1 MNDEQLQIIKDN
13 PIGDGLERFRMSFS
27 SICHD
32 AHLPPTI
39 FGDVLERVGHQN
51 LGSIF
56 GAFLKAAQKLPAAD
70 LLPASIGPG
79 TLRDDLLRLELSVRA
94 GLFYLGF
101 DVDLIK
107 PLLKSALIE
116 PMDDAL
122 IWSQVY
128 SFLADFT
135 SPLRPA
141 PSRELGPKYVGL
153 RNPHATFLYRGS
165 RGRVRGSVQEGYGRG
180 QPAYSCRGGWDGWL
194 QVADKNRVLSW
205 FADLSEKLGVFAED
219 YTSTLTN
226 SIPGERKGNRSA
238 DIPSEAWLDIGRY
251 QTGWV

>member
-70 LLPASIGPG
+70 LLPASLGPG
-79 TLRDDLLRLELSVRA
+79 TLRDDLQRLELSVRA

-116 PMDDAL
+116 PIDDAL

-128 SFLADFT
+128 SFLAEFT
-135 SPLRPA
+135 HPARPG
-141 PSRELGPKYVGL
+141 PS
-153 RNPHATFLYRGS
+153 S
-165 RGRVRGSVQEGYGRG
+165 
-180 QPAYSCRGGWDGWL
+180 L
-194 QVADKNRVLSW
+194 QQAL
-205 FADLSEKLGVFAED
+205 
-219 YTSTLTN
+219 
-226 SIPGERKGNRSA
+226 
-238 DIPSEAWLDIGRY
+238 
-251 QTGWV
+251 